1 MSSTCSNNE
10 LLRDYAFDEIPAAD
24 RPAFERHLAACAEC
38 AAELDRLQLTTAA
51 LRILPDREPP
61 QRIAFV
67 SDKVYKQSRIWNL
80 APWFGFAS
88 AAVMAVALIA
98 DVTHR
103 PAAEIRTVAAQTP
116 PAAAPV
122 QPVNEIVQRAVSEAQ
137 AEDAR
142 LFKAALTQLEKKHEQ
157 EHRNLMDLVS
167 VMQAHQNTHLLE
179 TEQGQ

>member
-1 MSSTCSNNE
+1 MSNCTNAE
-10 LLRDYAFDEIPAAD
+10 LLRDYAFDEIPAAE

-67 SDKVYKQSRIWNL
+67 SDRVFAPSRIWNL

-88 AAVMAVALIA
+88 AAVMAVLLAVNIY
-98 DVTHR
+98 HR
-103 PAAEIRTVAAQTP
+103 
-116 PAAAPV
+116 
-122 QPVNEIVQRAVSEAQ
+122 QPVEEMLKQAR

-142 LFKAALTQLEKKHEQ
+142 IFRAELVSIEKRHEQ
-157 EHRNLMDLVS
+157 ERRNLVDLVS
-167 VMQAHQNTHLLE
+167 VMQSHEATYSILRN
-179 TEQGQ
+179 GN